1 MRFLVAEHLYI
12 AVHAGKLDCIDMD
25 FSKNIALGF
34 SDDEHFPARIVSI
47 VGTQHSIAMCI
58 KKAQN
63 MGKSI

>member
-1 MRFLVAEHLYI
+1 L
-12 AVHAGKLDCIDMD
+12 C
-25 FSKNIALGF
+25 KNIALGF